1 MEDVRE
7 LKELLEIKV
16 KAEFLVEV
24 ITSCITKYRN
34 SNTVYIANDD
44 TVLNAL
50 KVTYP
55 EQLEKRLKELNAEL
69 GED

>member
-24 ITSCITKYRN
+24 LTSCIKKY
-34 SNTVYIANDD
+34 SGSDSVYIANDD

-55 EQLEKRLKELNAEL
+55 EQLRK
-69 GED
+69 D